1 MSNETV
7 TGIVIDSTETPVK
20 EKKFR
25 RPSKKTLIAI
35 GATAATLATAAVVI
49 VKSNSKDDETDTSDE
64 VLIDY
69 STTETLTD
77 LENPTQS

>member
-7 TGIVIDSTETPVK
+7 PGIVIDSTTETPK
-20 EKKFR
+20 KKFR

-49 VKSNSKDDETDTSDE
+49 VKSNSKDDED
-64 VLIDY
+64 IDLSELEIDS
-69 STTETLTD
+69 STTETLAD
-77 LENPTQS
+77 LENPTKS